1 MGSNLVTPLMLRA
14 GNEHVRITT
23 DGKVGIG
30 TTNPGRELEI
40 YDNDTNSG
48 IQITDVT
55 TNSGTSN
62 GLALSISGAQAYLR
76 NMESS
81 TLSLATSGRTDDIR
95 ISIDGNVGIGTTS
108 PTAKLD
114 ADSDTIRL
122 RSSRTP
128 ASASAPGNAGDICWD
143 ANYIY
148 ICIAADTW
156 KRAALSSW

>member
-1 MGSNLVTPLMLRA
+1 
-14 GNEHVRITT
+14 
-23 DGKVGIG
+23 
-30 TTNPGRELEI
+30 
-40 YDNDTNSG
+40 
-48 IQITDVT
+48 
-55 TNSGTSN
+55 
-62 GLALSISGAQAYLR
+62 
-76 NMESS
+76 MESS